1 MNARMRYVLA
11 LVVLGL
17 LITGP
22 FLLTVALLLAEMPET
37 ERQALTDLLLPRLP
51 IGIMMTG
58 LGLAIGVT
66 ILRGLFNQY
75 VQGLLK
81 MAELLRLMLGA
92 NRNFRVT
99 PEGPPEVQ
107 LLGKAINELA
117 QQRDELL
124 TDVEAQIR
132 KASTSLEE
140 ERNRLAALMSELTQS
155 VVVCNLDGRILL
167 YNNRARVQ
175 FRAFTQDGGGGAGAL
190 LGLGRSIFSVF
201 DRNLIAHAL
210 ENLQTRLATEG
221 SQPSTH
227 FVTATHAGQLI
238 RVHMAP
244 VLSAPVP
251 STLSGDESTS
261 AEAGG
266 TRSIG
271 GYVLMLDNITRT
283 VESETKRDELLQNLT
298 EGSRSALANIRAA
311 VETLLEYPDIE
322 AEQRERFLRIIGDE
336 VLRMGQRLDQAQNS
350 HADAMKAR
358 WPLEEMLG
366 ADLIA
371 AAQRRI
377 EEKFG
382 FNVKI
387 DEVDS
392 DLWLKVD
399 SFSLLQAISYLAGR
413 LQEAFDVRL
422 LRFRLARSGRLAHLD
437 MVWTG
442 AAMST
447 ETLHGWELEPMNLS
461 GENSPLT
468 LHDIMDRHG
477 GELWFKRESAT
488 QQAYFRLLIPVASR
502 QEAMDPASLLHV
514 DSRPEYYDFDLFKRS
529 DRDHALDDRPLTE
542 LSYTVF
548 DTETTGLRPS
558 EGDEIIQFGAVRIV
572 NGRMLRSE
580 SFEQLVDPKR
590 RMAPESIAV
599 HGISQT
605 MVDGQPTIARVL
617 PDFHRFC
624 EDTVLVAHNA
634 AFDMRFLQIKEESTG
649 IRFTQPV
656 LDTLLLSAVVHPNQ
670 ESHKLELIAERL
682 GIAIIGRH
690 TALGDAIV
698 TAEVFLRMIPL
709 LNAMGIHTLGQALD
723 ASRKTFFARV
733 QY

>member
-1 MNARMRYVLA
+1 MNARVRYLLA
-11 LVVLGL
+11 LLVLGL

-22 FLLTVALLLAEMPET
+22 FLLTVVLLMAEMPANEG
-37 ERQALTDLLLPRLP
+37 QALLDLLLPRLP

-58 LGLAIGVT
+58 LGFAIGVGL
-66 ILRGLFNQY
+66 LRGLFNQY

-81 MAELLRLMLGA
+81 MAELMRLMLGA

-107 LLGKAINELA
+107 MLGQAINELA
-117 QQRDELL
+117 QQRDDLL
-124 TDVEAQIR
+124 ADVEAQIR
-132 KASTSLEE
+132 KANTSLEE
-140 ERNRLAALMSELTQS
+140 EKNRLAALMSELTQS

-167 YNNRARVQ
+167 YNNRARLQ
-175 FRAFTQDGGGGAGAL
+175 FRAFAQDGGGMGSGAL

-210 ENLQTRLATEG
+210 DSLQARLATQD

-227 FVTATHAGQLI
+227 FVTTTRAGQLI
-238 RVHMAP
+238 RVQMAP
-244 VLSAPVP
+244 VLSAA
-251 STLSGDESTS
+251 TGGDGAAAANTP
-261 AEAGG
+261 
-266 TRSIG
+266 RSIG
-271 GYVLMLDNITRT
+271 GYVLMLDNITRA

-298 EGSRSALANIRAA
+298 EGSRAALANIRAA

-322 AEQRERFLRIIGDE
+322 AEPRVRFLRIIGDE
-336 VLRMGQRLDQAQNS
+336 VLTMGQRLDQTLDS

-377 EEKFG
+377 EGKFG
-382 FNVKI
+382 LTVKI
-387 DEVDS
+387 DDLDA
-392 DLWLKVD
+392 DLWVKVD

-413 LQEAFDVRL
+413 LQEAFDIRL
-422 LRFRLARSGRLAHLD
+422 LRFRLAQSGRLAHLD
-437 MVWTG
+437 MVWMG
-442 AAMST
+442 APIST

-468 LHDIMDRHG
+468 LRDIMDRHG
-477 GELWFKRESAT
+477 GELWFKRDSAT
-488 QQAYFRLLIPVASR
+488 QLAYFRLLIPVAAR
-502 QEAMDPASLLHV
+502 QEATDAAMLLRV

-529 DRDHALDDRPLTE
+529 QQDHALDDHLLTD
-542 LSYTVF
+542 LIYSAF
-548 DTETTGLRPS
+548 DTETTGLQPS

-580 SFEQLVDPKR
+580 SFEQLVDPRR
-590 RMAPESIAV
+590 RMSAESIAI
-599 HGISQT
+599 HGLSQET
-605 MVDGQPTIARVL
+605 VDGQPTIDRVL

-634 AFDMRFLQIKEESTG
+634 AFDMRFLQLKEEATG

-656 LDTLLLSAVVHPNQ
+656 LDTLLLSAVIHPNQ
-670 ESHKLELIAERL
+670 DSHKLELIAERL

-698 TAEVFLRMIPL
+698 TGEVFLRMIPL
-709 LNAMGIHTLGQALD
+709 LNDMGIRTLGEALA
-723 ASRKTFFARV
+723 ASQKTYFARV